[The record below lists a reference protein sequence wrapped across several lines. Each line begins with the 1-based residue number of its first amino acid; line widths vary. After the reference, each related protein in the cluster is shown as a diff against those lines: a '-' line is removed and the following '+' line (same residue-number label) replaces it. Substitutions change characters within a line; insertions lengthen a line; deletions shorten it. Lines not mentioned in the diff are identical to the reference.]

1 MTNGSLDQ
9 WDKTIRGKAMF
20 EDIIEEAEKEVSSIS
35 DDEIESFLKNKLSKE
50 LFSMMKND
58 TKSTWAMTQTGTGY
72 PKYWE
77 FANSSIF
84 VRNNLANFCTVSTSI
99 LIMHKSGKAYFQEQ
113 RYQHQSNICSK
124 LFSTLNCIR
133 PTRTVDTDEMYSFN
147 LKLT

>member
-1 MTNGSLDQ
+1 
-9 WDKTIRGKAMF
+9 MF
-20 EDIIEEAEKEVSSIS
+20 EDILDEAEKEVLNIS
-35 DDEIESFLKNKLSKE
+35 DDEIDRFLEKKLSKE
-50 LFSMMKND
+50 LFTLMKND

-99 LIMHKSGKAYFQEQ
+99 LILHKSGKAFFEEQ
-113 RYQHQSNICSK
+113 RYLHQSNICSK

-133 PTRTVDTDEMYSFN
+133 PTRTTDTDEIFN
-147 LKLT
+147 FDLKLR